1 MKKKYWKK
9 RKKDKFLA
17 ALGEEV
23 NFRRKTALRPYT
35 ISTEEKPIFNKLDK
49 IDRKFI
55 KDTLRDL
62 RTGKLKP
69 EIIQKKHIERAKL
82 SMPEPTIESM
92 IEPAVQATDAPAKP
106 MPVAEIT
113 PNIDRRAFIEG
124 EFTIVDKNNEEV
136 PFRLNQVQDK
146 YYNTLVSDYG
156 KGLDGAREIILKAR
170 QEGFS
175 SLILALFAVD
185 FITVP
190 NSVSICISH
199 NRGDTEKL
207 FRKVHHYIEAYC
219 KGNGFNPE
227 QYLRV
232 DTKSELENATNN
244 AYFYIRTAGSKIGG
258 RGGTATN
265 IHFSEAAFF
274 ESTEKITATEIIE
287 ATVQQVPQNKGMI
300 FLESTGGNHG
310 TYFQMAWEKAKR
322 QELLYKPR
330 FFSWEEFYNDEFINK
345 KRLEYQTEE
354 KFMTDYPRTDDEAF
368 IFSGSPYFDRKI
380 LAWMKENIM
389 RTPMRMG
396 RLATDGEFI

>member
-1 MKKKYWKK
+1 M
-9 RKKDKFLA
+9 RKKQWRKQKRGKLLK
-17 ALGEEV
+17 ALGQEINFHRQDAPRPFTIPAEEEPLFESFD
-23 NFRRKTALRPYT
+23 NR
-35 ISTEEKPIFNKLDK
+35 DK
-49 IDRKFI
+49 KFI
-55 KDTLRDL
+55 KSFLLSLRQNQIE
-62 RTGKLKP
+62 P
-69 EIIQKKHIERAKL
+69 EMPSKRHVERAMF
-82 SMPEPTIESM
+82 SGEEPTVETM
-92 IEPAVQATDAPAKP
+92 IEPVSPEPIVPIKTEST
-106 MPVAEIT
+106 VEVT
-113 PNIDRRAFIEG
+113 PQIDRRAFIEG
-124 EFTIVDKNNEEV
+124 EFTIVDKDNAEV
-136 PFRLNQVQDK
+136 PFRLNSVQDK
-146 YYNTLVSDYG
+146 YYNLMVSDYG
-156 KGLDGAREIILKAR
+156 KGLEGAREIILKAR

-185 FITVP
+185 FLTVP

-219 KGNGFNPE
+219 KGNGFTTE
-227 QYLRV
+227 QYLSV

-322 QELLYKPR
+322 GELLYKPR
-330 FFSWEEFYNDEFINK
+330 FFSWEEFYNDEFIQK

-368 IFSGSPYFDRKI
+368 IFSGSPYFDRKM
-380 LAWMKENIM
+380 LSWMKENTM

>member
-1 MKKKYWKK
+1 MK
-9 RKKDKFLA
+9 RKTLLRELGKEINFHRKFA
-17 ALGEEV
+17 P
-23 NFRRKTALRPYT
+23 RRFT
-35 ISTEEKPIFNKLDK
+35 IPIEEKPIFKAFDK
-49 IDRKFI
+49 KDKRFI
-55 KDTLRDL
+55 KDFLRAL
-62 RTGKLKP
+62 RTGQVKP
-69 EIIQKKHIERAKL
+69 EIIQKKHKELARF
-82 SMPEPTIESM
+82 SMPEPTIETM
-92 IEPAVQATDAPAKP
+92 IEPVQTPIAPVKSVP
-106 MPVAEIT
+106 TVEVI

-124 EFTIVDKNNEEV
+124 EFTIVDKDNTEV

-146 YYNTLVSDYG
+146 YYNLMVSDYG
-156 KGLDGAREIILKAR
+156 KGLEGAREIILKAR

-185 FITVP
+185 FLTIP

-219 KGNGFNPE
+219 KGNGFSTE
-227 QYLRV
+227 QYLSV

-287 ATVQQVPQNKGMI
+287 ATIQQVPQNKGMV

-330 FFSWEEFYNDEFINK
+330 FFSWEEFYNDDFIQK

-380 LAWMKENIM
+380 LAWMKENTM

-396 RLATDGEFI
+396 RLAQDGEFI